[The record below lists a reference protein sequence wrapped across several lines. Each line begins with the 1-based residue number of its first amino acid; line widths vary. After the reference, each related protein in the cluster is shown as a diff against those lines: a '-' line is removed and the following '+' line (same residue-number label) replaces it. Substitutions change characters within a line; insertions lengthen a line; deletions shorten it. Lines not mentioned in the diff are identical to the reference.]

1 MIPKGGNILNV
12 DKLVFAIVKCAVD
25 DYKTELRGKAR
36 FQSKGAYVNTSI
48 ESFFKSEYFD
58 FLISQTKL
66 SGVRGEDIVEALK
79 EKEAKRAKKRNKK
92 TNTGR

>member
-1 MIPKGGNILNV
+1 MIRGRVKLVNL
-12 DKLVFAIVKCAVD
+12 DKLIYATVKCAVD

-66 SGVRGEDIVEALK
+66 NGVRGEDIVEA
-79 EKEAKRAKKRNKK
+79 
-92 TNTGR
+92 

>member
-1 MIPKGGNILNV
+1 MIRGRVKLVNL
-12 DKLVFAIVKCAVD
+12 DKLIYAPVKCAVD

-66 SGVRGEDIVEALK
+66 NGVRGEDIVEALK
-79 EKEAKRAKKRNKK
+79 EKEAKRKAKGKF
-92 TNTGR
+92 

>member
-1 MIPKGGNILNV
+1 MIRGRVKLVNL
-12 DKLVFAIVKCAVD
+12 DKLIYATVKCAVD

-66 SGVRGEDIVEALK
+66 NGVRGEDIVEALK
-79 EKEAKRAKKRNKK
+79 EKEAKRKAKGKF
-92 TNTGR
+92 